1 VTGVQIGFERLL
13 AERPL
18 AWQKARLG
26 LLCNQATV
34 GRAWQPLWQELA
46 RQFPQNLRALFGP
59 QHGLWGEKQDNMVA
73 SADGVEPVTGLPV
86 FSLYGERLRP
96 SPESLEL
103 IDVLL
108 VDLPDVGTRVYTFA
122 ATMAYAMQAAA
133 RQGKQVVILD
143 RPNPIGG
150 VQVEGNVLQP
160 EMASIVGPYP
170 LPMRHGMTL
179 GELARYYNEV
189 GQIGCDLAVVP
200 MRGWSRSQYFETSG
214 LPWVM
219 PSPNLPTLDTA
230 MVYPGQVLWE
240 GTNLSEGRGTTRPF
254 ELFGAPFINP
264 WELKAA
270 LKATSE
276 LPGVFLRET
285 WFQPTF
291 HKWAGEV
298 CGGFHLHVTDRRAFK
313 PYLTTLIILQGIMN
327 LYPDQFQWR
336 QPPYEYEYERRPI
349 DLLMGDP
356 KIREGLESGVTVLAL
371 EQQWQ
376 SGLEEFLG
384 RRQKYLLYF
393 EAA

>member
-13 AERPL
+13 ADKPTVL
-18 AWQKARLG
+18 QKARLG

-86 FSLYGERLRP
+86 FSLYGEHLRP
-96 SPESLEL
+96 RPESLDL
-103 IDVLL
+103 IDILL

-133 RQGKQVVILD
+133 RQGKKVIILD

-150 VQVEGNVLQP
+150 VQVEGNVLKP
-160 EMASIVGPYP
+160 EMASIVGPYL

-179 GELARYYNEV
+179 GELGRYYNDV
-189 GQIGCDLAVVP
+189 GQIGCDVAVVP
-200 MRGWSRSQYFETSG
+200 VQGWERSQYFETSG
-214 LPWVM
+214 LPWVL

-230 MVYPGQVLWE
+230 IVYPGQVLLE

-264 WELKAA
+264 LKLKAA
-270 LKATSE
+270 LQEAYE
-276 LPGVFLRET
+276 LPGVVLRET

-298 CGGFHLHVTDRRAFK
+298 CGGFQLHVSDRRAFK
-313 PYLTTLIILQGIMN
+313 PYFTTLAILQVIIK

-336 QPPYEYEYERRPI
+336 QPPYEYEYERLPF
-349 DLLMGDP
+349 DLLTGDAMV
-356 KIREGLESGVTVLAL
+356 REGLERGGSIMEL
-371 EQQWQ
+371 EQQWLG
-376 SGLEEFLG
+376 GLEAFLG
-384 RRQKYLLYF
+384 QRQDCLLYS
-393 EAA
+393 

>member
-1 VTGVQIGFERLL
+1 MRVKIGFESLL
-13 AERPL
+13 EETPPEL
-18 AWQKARLG
+18 KQARLG
-26 LLCNQATV
+26 LLCNQATLTPD
-34 GRAWQPLWQELA
+34 WQPLWQVLA
-46 RQFPQNLRALFGP
+46 RHFPENLRALFSP
-59 QHGLWGEKQDNMVA
+59 QHGFWGEKQDNMVA

-96 SPESLEL
+96 SPESFGL

-133 RQGKQVVILD
+133 QHGKKVIILD

-150 VQVEGNVLQP
+150 VQVEGNLLHP

-170 LPMRHGMTL
+170 LPMRHGLTL
-179 GELARYYNEV
+179 GELARYYNRI
-189 GQIGCDLAVVP
+189 GQIDCDLSVIPVQGWDRSLYFDAV
-200 MRGWSRSQYFETSG
+200 G
-214 LPWVM
+214 LPWVL

-230 MVYPGQVLWE
+230 IVYPGQVLLE

-264 WELKAA
+264 FEVKKA
-270 LKATSE
+270 LKDAYD

-298 CGGFHLHVTDRRAFK
+298 CGGFQLHVTDRQAFK
-313 PYLTTLIILQGIMN
+313 PYFTTLAILQVI
-327 LYPDQFQWR
+327 LQRYPDQFQWR
-336 QPPYEYEYERRPI
+336 QPPYEYEYDRLPF
-349 DLLMGDP
+349 DLLTGDP
-356 KIREGLESGVTVLAL
+356 EVREGLERGVPLGTM
-371 EQQWQ
+371 EQDWTI
-376 SGLEEFLG
+376 GLQEFLQK
-384 RRQKYLLYF
+384 RQEYLLY
-393 EAA
+393 

>member
-1 VTGVQIGFERLL
+1 MRRVQIGFERLL
-13 AERPL
+13 AAMPTAL
-18 AWQKARLG
+18 KQARLG

-34 GRAWQPLWQELA
+34 GRDWQPLGQILA
-46 RQFPQNLRALFGP
+46 RQFPRRLRAFFSP
-59 QHGLWGEKQDNMVA
+59 QHGWWGEKQDNMVA

-86 FSLYGERLRP
+86 FSLYGQRLRP
-96 SPESLEL
+96 SRESLDL

-122 ATMAYAMQAAA
+122 ATMAFAMQAAA
-133 RQGKQVVILD
+133 QQGKKVVILD

-150 VQVEGNVLQP
+150 AQVEGNLLKP

-189 GQIGCDLAVVP
+189 GRIGCDLDVIPVQ
-200 MRGWSRSQYFETSG
+200 GWDRSRYLDATG
-214 LPWVM
+214 LPWVL

-230 MVYPGQVLWE
+230 IVYPGQVLLE

-264 WELKAA
+264 FEVTAA
-270 LKATSE
+270 LRDAYE
-276 LPGVFLRET
+276 LPGVVLRET

-298 CGGFHLHVTDRRAFK
+298 CGGLQLHVTHRQAFK
-313 PYLTTLIILQGIMN
+313 PFHHLSHPADHTATLPGQLPMAPAP
-327 LYPDQFQWR
+327 L
-336 QPPYEYEYERRPI
+336 
-349 DLLMGDP
+349 
-356 KIREGLESGVTVLAL
+356 
-371 EQQWQ
+371 
-376 SGLEEFLG
+376 
-384 RRQKYLLYF
+384 
-393 EAA
+393 